1 MSQVPLQEA
10 DETNPSSVTGLWDD
24 ERAPSGAVFGP
35 LAGRGGWRHA
45 TDTPQGSL
53 ASYVHQDNSSFSCS
67 SPGSVT
73 VAELEAS
80 LGLGG
85 GRYPPAVGAAAG
97 RDPQLV
103 PLPVDHDWPL
113 PRLSTLGADGGVHA
127 AVVAAAL
134 LRATAAAAPAA
145 AFARERPPLVAALAV
160 AAAGAELLDLASE
173 DVLKNRA
180 AVAEVGAPAAVA
192 ARLQNTCYK
201 TQMCR
206 YVTRGGCRRGA
217 ECFYAHG
224 HRELR
229 SAPNLAKT
237 SVCKEWQ
244 RGRCPL
250 RPEECRFAH
259 GAWDLE
265 PHAYARTLYNEC
277 DMLLPPS
284 SPPPPGRGGLA
295 EPPPQQQ
302 VPVPARLLQN
312 SPFVS
317 EGSQDALLFFAL

>member
-73 VAELEAS
+73 VAELE
-80 LGLGG
+80 
-85 GRYPPAVGAAAG
+85 
-97 RDPQLV
+97 LV